1 MRIAMKEGRI
11 ILAEI
16 EQARMDRL
24 KKTRMLRWNKADHTY
39 SAPVSLDLLNT
50 LAGIFRLP
58 DFVEKERRKLDYM
71 ARRLEGERNA
81 AKPLPL
87 VHYPVKAEL
96 FQHQV
101 RAANMAMIQF
111 AAKQPAGFGLLFE
124 MGCGKT
130 LTAIAIMGALYIRLE
145 ITRVLVVAPTSVCSV
160 WPHDLISIH
169 APREGS
175 DSKCAEK

>member
-1 MRIAMKEGRI
+1 MKIAMKNGRI

-16 EQARMDRL
+16 EQAHR
-24 KKTRMLRWNKADHTY
+24 TY

-87 VHYPVKAEL
+87 VHYVDVPDE
-96 FQHQV
+96 
-101 RAANMAMIQF
+101 
-111 AAKQPAGFGLLFE
+111 PAPF
-124 MGCGKT
+124 
-130 LTAIAIMGALYIRLE
+130 
-145 ITRVLVVAPTSVCSV
+145 
-160 WPHDLISIH
+160 
-169 APREGS
+169 
-175 DSKCAEK
+175 

>member
-1 MRIAMKEGRI
+1 MKIAMKNGRI

-16 EQARMDRL
+16 EQARMDKL
-24 KKTRMLRWNKADHTY
+24 KKTRMLRWNKADRTY

-87 VHYPVKAEL
+87 VHYVDVPDE
-96 FQHQV
+96 
-101 RAANMAMIQF
+101 
-111 AAKQPAGFGLLFE
+111 PAPF
-124 MGCGKT
+124 
-130 LTAIAIMGALYIRLE
+130 
-145 ITRVLVVAPTSVCSV
+145 
-160 WPHDLISIH
+160 
-169 APREGS
+169 
-175 DSKCAEK
+175 